1 MIWRCFDLQYARKEH
16 FLVIRLD
23 DGEPLLQSTREILG
37 SESITGGV
45 ILSISGMISN
55 FELGWYENGSHIKD
69 HFENACEIL
78 NISGTINIKEDGK
91 IYIHAHAAVAGRDLS
106 VFGGHLFGGIVR
118 ESCEIIIQIIPGI
131 DLIRKDPS
139 SSKTAGKLLPK
150 IS

>member
-1 MIWRCFDLQYARKEH
+1 MQYARKEH

-23 DGEPLLQSTREILG
+23 EGEPLLQSTRDILV
-37 SESITGGV
+37 SEGITGGV

-55 FELGWYENGSHIKD
+55 FELGWYENGSHIKE
-69 HFENACEIL
+69 HFKNPCEIL
-78 NISGTINIKEDGK
+78 NISGTINIKEDGN

-106 VFGGHLFGGIVR
+106 VYGGHLFGGIVR

-131 DLIRKDPS
+131 ELIRKYPS
-139 SSKTAGKLLPK
+139 SSKTAGKLFPQ